1 MKKSF
6 ARSMSAA
13 SALVASTLIP
23 SVVSAATVIFSLTG
37 ISASNGN
44 AGNFATQARSLGGG
58 FGNLNVRISAFSIA
72 GTSGPGAVQNSILGI
87 FGSGLGATSSDENG
101 SGNTH
106 TLDNQNRRDFLI
118 FQFDQAVRLES
129 ATFSPFALSG
139 QSNDTDFTVGF
150 GTTALAANAAL
161 NLNGAS
167 FSTLTSLFGGG
178 LTNYTGGS
186 GTNTTSL
193 SLANSYGNIWLVGAS
208 FANPDNMLDSFKL
221 SQMQVATA
229 PVPESATWMMM
240 IAGFGIVG
248 AGLRRERAGVARTA

>member
-6 ARSMSAA
+6 VRGALAA
-13 SALVASTLIP
+13 GALVASTLVP
-23 SVVSAATVIFSLTG
+23 SVASAATVIFSLTG
-37 ISASNGN
+37 MSASNGS
-44 AGNFATQARSLGGG
+44 AGNFATQTRSLGGS

-72 GTSGPGAVQNSILGI
+72 GTSGSGAVQNSILGI

-139 QSNDTDFTVGF
+139 QGNDTDFTVGF
-150 GTTALAANAAL
+150 GTTALAANASL

-167 FSTLTSLFGGG
+167 FSTLSSLFGGG
-178 LTNYTGGS
+178 FTNYTGGS
-186 GTNTTSL
+186 GTNTKSL
-193 SLANSYGNIWLVGAS
+193 SLANSYGNIWMVGAS
-208 FANPDNMLDSFKL
+208 FANPDNTLDSFKL
-221 SQMQVATA
+221 SQLQATTA
-229 PVPESATWMMM
+229 PVPEAATWMMM
-240 IAGFGIVG
+240 IAGFGVVG
-248 AGLRRERAGVARTA
+248 ASLRRKRAGLAQLA